1 MLRREDLPPLSEDDE
16 TEDDEATVHVHAPL
30 FGRDVP
36 VRLYTRYDDAGGVT
50 DKMIA
55 CVNDVERLGPE
66 HLPRVKELLFEHCT
80 MCFEATSY
88 GHVFAEE
95 GEDETEATRRTFGIR
110 TPDDAYAQAHF
121 EYVAVDGENDRLK
134 HRYAVLIFYPT
145 WEDEHG
151 CGIVL
156 QDGVLAGW
164 QSAEAYP
171 VGYEADED

>member
-1 MLRREDLPPLSEDDE
+1 M
-16 TEDDEATVHVHAPL
+16 
-30 FGRDVP
+30 
-36 VRLYTRYDDAGGVT
+36 RLYTRYDDAGGVT

-66 HLPRVKELLFEHCT
+66 HLSRVKELLFEHCT

-145 WEDEHG
+145 WEGRARVRHRGPGRGPRRVAVGRGVPRSDTKPTRTEAGVAVRPEHG
-151 CGIVL
+151 ASRG
-156 QDGVLAGW
+156 
-164 QSAEAYP
+164 YP
-171 VGYEADED
+171 PGRVPTES